1 MVLAGDL
8 AFNPMTDAL
17 TGADGKQFKL
27 KSPYGDELPARGF
40 DAGEDTYQPP
50 AADGSKV
57 SVVVDPTRCTHTHT
71 PHPIPS
77 PTQHGLLLLSLF
89 VVCCCC
95 LLTTS
100 RMRVGCVV

>member
-1 MVLAGDL
+1 MSLAGDL
-8 AFNPMTDAL
+8 TFNPLTDSL

-57 SVVVDPTRCTHTHT
+57 NVVVDPSRCAGSHVATLQARADVF
-71 PHPIPS
+71 S
-77 PTQHGLLLLSLF
+77 FSLSLF
-89 VVCCCC
+89 
-95 LLTTS
+95 LSLS
-100 RMRVGCVV
+100 W